1 MTRHRIMS
9 HNELRDEMIAVAKGE
24 KKAPADAHEQSFES
38 VEALMRLL
46 TPENRELLAII
57 RDRKPQSIAE
67 LAQLSGRAA
76 PNLTRTLSKLEA
88 VGFVRF
94 QEDER
99 RKIPMAVIQKLHLEI
114 DPFSQND
121 RLEIAGS

>member
-9 HNELRDEMIAVAKGE
+9 HNELRNEMIAVAKGE

-76 PNLTRTLSKLEA
+76 PNLTRTLSKL
-88 VGFVRF
+88 
-94 QEDER
+94 
-99 RKIPMAVIQKLHLEI
+99 
-114 DPFSQND
+114 
-121 RLEIAGS
+121 